1 MTSPLSPEAAPA
13 EAVPAEAVPAE
24 AGFRLPRPDLDRLD
38 EITAALAKTA
48 AEYDRTGEFPHAAIQ
63 LLHDAGLLTATVG
76 RKWGGPGV
84 SFADL
89 ARILLALGRGDTS
102 VALIAT
108 MTLVPHALES
118 GRPWPEAV
126 YRRILAESAQRPTL
140 LNHARAEPDTGRGGG
155 TLARRTATGWAITGR
170 KRFVTGAEGLSYY
183 LLWATTDDPVP
194 SPAVFLV
201 PGGSPGIEILPTW
214 RQLGMRATVSHEVV
228 FTDVEVGADELIRF
242 DDLGRRAAT
251 GPGPEPDQEHA
262 NSVLLISAALYLG
275 AARAAQDFVHHTGV
289 TKVPVHLGRPI
300 AAGER
305 FRHAAGEIEV
315 LLSTA
320 EQLVFGVAA
329 RLDRGEV
336 VSANEALS
344 AKVAVIR
351 NLTAAVETAVRLLG
365 SAALSQDN
373 PLERIFRDVQAAGV
387 HAPQEDAAL
396 LGIGTARLND
406 YIRQFG

>member
-1 MTSPLSPEAAPA
+1 MTSHLSPDVAPA
-13 EAVPAEAVPAE
+13 ER
-24 AGFRLPRPDLDRLD
+24 GLQLPHPRLDRLD
-38 EITAALAKTA
+38 EITAALANTA
-48 AEYDRTGEFPHAAIQ
+48 ARYDRTGEFPHEAIR
-63 LLHDAGLLTATVG
+63 LLHDAGLLTATVD
-76 RKWGGPGV
+76 RRWGGPGV
-84 SFADL
+84 SFTDL

-102 VALIAT
+102 VALIAC

-118 GRPWPEAV
+118 GRPWPEAL
-126 YRRILAESAQRPTL
+126 YRRILAESAERPTL

-155 TLARRTATGWAITGR
+155 TVARRTADGWAITGR
-170 KRFVTGAEGLSYY
+170 KRFVTGAEGLSYF
-183 LLWATTDDPVP
+183 LLWATTDEPVP
-194 SPAVFLV
+194 QPAVFVV
-201 PGGSPGIEILPTW
+201 PGGTPGIEILPTW

-228 FTDVEVGADELIRF
+228 FTDVRVAAEDLIRF
-242 DDLGRRAAT
+242 GDLGQPARGADPAA
-251 GPGPEPDQEHA
+251 DQEHA

-289 TKVPVHLGRPI
+289 TKVPAHLGRPI

-305 FRHAAGEIEV
+305 FRHVAGEIEV

-320 EQLVFGVAA
+320 EQLVFGVAG

-336 VSANEALS
+336 VAANEALA

-351 NLTAAVETAVRLLG
+351 NLTQAVEAAVRLLG
-365 SAALSQDN
+365 SSALSQDN

-396 LGIGTARLND
+396 VGIGTAGLND
-406 YIRQFG
+406 YLRQLG